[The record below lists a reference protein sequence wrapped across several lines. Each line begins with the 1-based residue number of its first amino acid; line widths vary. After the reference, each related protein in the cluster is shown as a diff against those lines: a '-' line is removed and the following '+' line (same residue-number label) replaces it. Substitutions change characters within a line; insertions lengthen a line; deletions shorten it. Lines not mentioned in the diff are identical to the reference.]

1 MLSKFFD
8 GSLRHLSTLFLVVL
22 TLLVLI
28 APPINLLGRLNLDF
42 LPNLAGN
49 AVEIAAGAGGM
60 VTDETG
66 ATVIFLPED
75 VSQSGRFELARIPQ
89 EELVNLRASNQEW
102 QDSVNS
108 LTPAGLTPLSALYVL
123 EADALAPDQRVT
135 IRVPLPSDASERE
148 IMKLVT
154 WRDDRW
160 ETLPSTLISSEI
172 LMETILDTVPSNVL
186 LAKDSAANLPSVWVL
201 LQRDQIPA
209 PSESE
214 GVADNLGVLYS
225 QLRGDGGLEGE
236 IPQLQDAATPLWLG
250 VRNTAGDGALRA
262 DLLINMLVSEGQA
275 QNQVNA
281 LREALQTQSFQGILL
296 DYRGL
301 DLQPGVGP
309 RFTDFVARLKTEL
322 ETVGQLA
329 IRVDAPHQTS
339 PNGWDTRG
347 YDWAALGRI
356 ADLVIVPTPID
367 PEAYRRGDF
376 PFESLL
382 LFATNRIER
391 HKLAVE
397 LQASTVAA
405 VADMPNEYLL
415 LPFSQ
420 TLNVMLGDLQVV
432 AEDNSLLMRMN
443 RDYMQPG
450 LVYDPNLYQYRFGY
464 TDSAQ
469 GALEVHVSDAANL
482 RYRLGAL
489 QRHNIANVVLD
500 MTAHTDIDV
509 DAAIWSALTDFKGG
523 NIGELNPPAYKV
535 DYEIFQGTD
544 PKAFISEDFEATD
557 RRYPLEDTGDFLV
570 QAKVSIDGE
579 RQRGGTQKELTVGA
593 QTLAPPP
600 ATAATV
606 PASTEP
612 LLVPGPGSNLV
623 AHSRPGKNEPRA
635 GTLILGQEYELVGRN
650 NDSTWIQIEQDGS
663 EVGWVAVIDAT
674 DFIQNRQRVTGLPVI
689 RIDPPASP
697 AIAAGSATGTRTHLW
712 GYGIQAHLLGREDAG
727 QAMQWTKQMD
737 FTWMKQQIRW
747 EDDIEKQR
755 GNRQWGSVDAIVSE
769 AESQGISLLFSVL
782 QAPAWAREPNAD
794 LNVKVGPPADPATY
808 ANFVGELAQRYCER
822 SLRAIEVWNEQNLHY
837 EWGNLPLDPAHYM
850 RLLRASSAEIRRRCP
865 GMLIISG
872 ALTPTGNNSELQS
885 RGGTK
890 AVDDIEYLER
900 MLQLGLLNYV
910 DAVGAHPSGYN
921 VPPHA
926 SVSNYCSVIAQTGM
940 THFGSGCDNNRPHHT
955 FSFRTTMESYRKAVE
970 RYDASKP
977 IWPTEFGWAV
987 SSKLYPNYAYAQDND
1002 YQEQADWTVQAYQM
1016 MKNWGWVAAPILWNL
1031 NFRIVAPGT
1040 EREQWGILDTDWS
1053 PLPAY
1058 TELKNMAK

>member
-89 EELVNLRASNQEW
+89 EELANLRASNQEW
-102 QDSVNS
+102 QASVS
-108 LTPAGLTPLSALYVL
+108 GLAPAGLTPLSALYVL
-123 EADALAPDQRVT
+123 EADALASDQRVT

-172 LMETILDTVPSNVL
+172 LMETILDTVPGNVL

-201 LQRDQIPA
+201 LQREQIPA

-469 GALEVHVSDAANL
+469 GDLEVHVSDAANL

-500 MTAHTDIDV
+500 MTAHTDIDI
-509 DAAIWSALTDFKGG
+509 DAAIWSALTDFKVG
-523 NIGELNPPAYKV
+523 NIGELIPPAYKV

-544 PKAFISEDFEATD
+544 PKAFMSEDFEATD
-557 RRYPLEDTGDFLV
+557 KRYPLEDTGAFLV

-600 ATAATV
+600 ATA

-612 LLVPGPGSNLV
+612 LLVPGPGSTLV
-623 AHSRPGKNEPRA
+623 AHSRPGKSEPRA
-635 GTLILGQEYELVGRN
+635 GTLILGQEYEIVGRN
-650 NDSTWIQIEQDGS
+650 NDLTWIQIESDGS
-663 EVGWVAVIDAT
+663 EAGWVSFIEAT
-674 DFIQNRQRVTGLPVI
+674 NFIQNRPQVTGLPVI
-689 RIDPPASP
+689 PIAPPAPP
-697 AIAAGSATGTRTHLW
+697 AIAAGSATGTPTRLW
-712 GYGIQAHLLGREDAG
+712 GHGIQAHLFGTNTGL
-727 QAMQWTKQMD
+727 AMQMTKQMG

-747 EDDIEKQR
+747 GDTGDAIEEQK
-755 GNRQWGSVDAIVSE
+755 GNPQWNSVDAIVDE
-769 AESQGISLLFSVL
+769 AERQGISLLFSVL
-782 QAPAWAREPNAD
+782 AAPAWAREPGAD
-794 LNVKVGPPADPATY
+794 LNVVGPPTDPATY
-808 ANFVGELAQRYCER
+808 ASFVGDLAARYCKR
-822 SLRAIEVWNEQNLHY
+822 PLRAIEVWNEQNLHY

-850 RLLRASSAEIRRRCP
+850 RILKPASAEIRRRCP
-865 GMLIISG
+865 EMLIVSG
-872 ALTPTGNNSELQS
+872 ALTPAANNGAPQS
-885 RGGTK
+885 RGGTA
-890 AVDDIEYLER
+890 AVDDLDYLKR
-900 MLQLGLLNYV
+900 MLQQQLLKYV

-921 VPPHA
+921 VPPNIDWRNA
-926 SVSNYCSVIAQTGM
+926 CTAIQT
-940 THFGSGCDNNRPHHT
+940 SGNSFNGACDNPHRSW
-955 FSFRTTMESYRKAVE
+955 SFLSTMQEYRAAVAQ
-970 RYDASKP
+970 YDPNMP
-977 IWPTEFGWAV
+977 IWPTEFGWAAGGR
-987 SSKLYPNYAYAQDND
+987 YHDDYRYADDNSYD
-1002 YQEQADWTVQAYQM
+1002 EQAAWTVQAYRQM
-1016 MKNWGWVAAPILWNL
+1016 KEWGWVAAPILWNL
-1031 NFRIVAPGT
+1031 NFRVIADKT
-1040 EREQWGILDTDWS
+1040 EKAQWGIIRPDWTT
-1053 PLPAY
+1053 LPVYDA
-1058 TELKNMAK
+1058 LKAMPK

>member
-89 EELVNLRASNQEW
+89 EELANLRASDQEW

-123 EADALAPDQRVT
+123 EADALASDQRVT

-186 LAKDSAANLPSVWVL
+186 LAKDGAANLPSVWVL

-405 VADMPNEYLL
+405 VADMPNQYRL

-482 RYRLGAL
+482 RYRLGTL

-500 MTAHTDIDV
+500 MTAHTAIDI

-674 DFIQNRQRVTGLPVI
+674 DFIQNRQRVTGLPVR

-697 AIAAGSATGTRTHLW
+697 AIAAGSATGTPNHLW
-712 GYGIQAHLLGREDAG
+712 GYGIQAHLLGRGDAG
-727 QAMQWTKQMD
+727 RAMQVTKQMD

-747 EDDIEKQR
+747 ADDIEKQR
-755 GNRQWGSVDAIVSE
+755 GNRQWGLVNDIVDE
-769 AESQGISLLFSVL
+769 AERQGISLLFSVL
-782 QAPAWAREPNAD
+782 QAPAWTREPNAD
-794 LNVKVGPPADPATY
+794 LNVVGPPADPATY
-808 ANFVGELAQRYCER
+808 ADFVGDLAGRYCGR
-822 SLRAIEVWNEQNLHY
+822 SLKAIEVWNEQNLHY
-837 EWGNLPLDPAHYM
+837 EWGNLPLEPAHYM
-850 RLLRASSAEIRRRCP
+850 RLLQAASAAIKNACP
-865 GMLIISG
+865 SMLVISG
-872 ALTPTGNNSELQS
+872 ALTPAGNNGAPQS
-885 RGGTK
+885 KGGTAAK
-890 AVDDIEYLER
+890 DDIEYLNR

-921 VPPHA
+921 VPPTARHPT
-926 SVSNYCSVIAQTGM
+926 YCSVIAQTGM
-940 THFGSGCDNNRPHHT
+940 ANFQSGCPNNPHHS
-955 FSFRTTMESYRKAVE
+955 FSFLTTMQEYHAAIA
-970 RYDASKP
+970 RYGSSTP

-987 SSKLYPNYAYAQDND
+987 SSKRYPKYEYAQDND
-1002 YQEQADWTVQAYQM
+1002 YEEQAQWTKQAYQT
-1016 MKNWGWVAAPILWNL
+1016 MKSWGWVAAPILWNL
-1031 NFRIVAPGT
+1031 NFRIVAPDT
-1040 EREQWGILDTDWS
+1040 EKEQWGILRSDWAT
-1053 PLPAY
+1053 LPVYDA
-1058 TELKNMAK
+1058 LKDMPK

>member
-49 AVEIAAGAGGM
+49 AVEIAAGEGGM

-75 VSQSGRFELARIPQ
+75 VGQSGRFELSRIPQ
-89 EELVNLRASNQEW
+89 EELANLRASNREW
-102 QDSVNS
+102 QASISGLAD
-108 LTPAGLTPLSALYVL
+108 AGLTPLSALYVL
-123 EADALAPDQRVT
+123 DADALASDQRVT
-135 IRVPLPSDASERE
+135 VRVPLPSDASERE

-154 WRDDRW
+154 WRDDQW
-160 ETLPSTLISSEI
+160 QTLPSTLISSEI
-172 LMETILDTVPSNVL
+172 LMETTLDTVPGNVL
-186 LAKDSAANLPSVWVL
+186 LAKDSATNLPSVWVL
-201 LQRDQIPA
+201 LQREQIPA

-250 VRNTAGDGALRA
+250 VRNTDGDGALRA

-322 ETVGQLA
+322 ETVGQLV

-405 VADMPNEYLL
+405 VAEMPNEYRL

-420 TLNVMLGDLQVV
+420 TLDVMLGDLQVV

-469 GALEVHVSDAANL
+469 GDLEVHVSDATNL
-482 RYRLGAL
+482 RYRLGTL

-500 MTAHTDIDV
+500 MTAHTDIDI
-509 DAAIWSALTDFKGG
+509 DAEIWSALTDFKGG
-523 NIGELNPPAYKV
+523 NTGELLPPAYKV

-544 PKAFISEDFEATD
+544 VQKAYVSMPFEATD
-557 RRYPLEDTGDFLV
+557 TRYPLEDTGAFLV
-570 QAKVSIDGE
+570 QAKVNIDGE
-579 RQRGGTQKELTVGA
+579 RQRGGTQIELTAGA

-600 ATAATV
+600 ATAATA

-612 LLVPGPGSNLV
+612 LLVPGPGSTLV
-623 AHSRPGKNEPRA
+623 AHSRPGKSEPRA
-635 GTLILGQEYELVGRN
+635 GTLAQGQEYELVGRT
-650 NDSTWIQIEQDGS
+650 NDSMWIQIEQDGS
-663 EVGWVAVIDAT
+663 EVGWVAIIDAT
-674 DFIQNRQRVTGLPVI
+674 DFIQNRQRVTGLPVR
-689 RIDPPASP
+689 RIDPPAPP
-697 AIAAGSATGTRTHLW
+697 AIAAGTATGTPNHLW
-712 GYGIQAHLLGREDAG
+712 GYGIQAHLFGQDAG
-727 QAMQWTKQMD
+727 RAMQMTKQMG

-747 EDDIEKQR
+747 QSREPQKGNLLLDEVNDIVDMADDQ
-755 GNRQWGSVDAIVSE
+755 D
-769 AESQGISLLFSVL
+769 ISLLFSVVT
-782 QAPAWAREPNAD
+782 APNWAREEGFDSHHP
-794 LNVKVGPPADPATY
+794 GPPADPADY
-808 ANFVGELAQRYCER
+808 ANFVSELARRYCGR
-822 SLRAIEVWNEQNLHY
+822 VKAIEVWNEQNLSR
-837 EWGNLPLDPAHYM
+837 EWGNLPLDPSHYM
-850 RLLRASSAEIRRRCP
+850 RLLQTASAAIRGACP
-865 GMLIISG
+865 NMLIVSG
-872 ALTPTGNNSELQS
+872 ALTPTGDSS
-885 RGGTK
+885 T
-890 AVDDIEYLER
+890 AVDDIKYLKL
-900 MLQLGLLNYV
+900 MLQQGLLSYV
-910 DAVGAHPSGYN
+910 NAVGAHPSGYN
-921 VPPHA
+921 VPPH
-926 SVSNYCSVIAQTGM
+926 VGLSNYCSVIVQTGM
-940 THFGSGCDNNRPHHT
+940 ANFGSGCDSNNPHHS
-955 FSFRTTMESYRKAVE
+955 FSFRTTMLEYRNAVAQ
-970 RYDASKP
+970 YDPSKP

-987 SSKLYPNYAYAQDND
+987 SSKSYPGYEYAQDND
-1002 YQEQADWTVQAYQM
+1002 YEEQAEWTVQAYQI
-1016 MKNWGWVAAPILWNL
+1016 MKDWKWVAAPILWNL
-1031 NFRIVAPGT
+1031 NYRIAGAGT
-1040 EREQWGILDTDWS
+1040 EREQWGIINTDWS

-1058 TELKNMAK
+1058 NRLKAMSK

>member
-108 LTPAGLTPLSALYVL
+108 LAPAGLTPLSALYVL

-135 IRVPLPSDASERE
+135 ICVPLPSDASERE

-405 VADMPNEYLL
+405 VADMPNEYRL

-443 RDYMQPG
+443 RDYMQPR

-482 RYRLGAL
+482 RYRLGTL
-489 QRHNIANVVLD
+489 QRHNIANVMLD
-500 MTAHTDIDV
+500 MTAHTDIDI

-523 NIGELNPPAYKV
+523 NIGELIPPAYKV

-544 PKAFISEDFEATD
+544 PKAFMSEDFEATD
-557 RRYPLEDTGDFLV
+557 RRYPLEDTGAFLV

-579 RQRGGTQKELTVGA
+579 RQRGGAQRELTVGT

-600 ATAATV
+600 ATAATA

-612 LLVPGPGSNLV
+612 LLVPGPGSTLV
-623 AHSRPGKNEPRA
+623 AHSRPGKSEPRA
-635 GTLILGQEYELVGRN
+635 GTLILGQEYEIVGRN
-650 NDSTWIQIEQDGS
+650 NDLTWIQIERDGR
-663 EVGWVAVIDAT
+663 EEGWVVFIEAT
-674 DFIQNRQRVTGLPVI
+674 GFIQNRQRVAGLPVI
-689 RIDPPASP
+689 PTDPPAPP
-697 AIAAGSATGTRTHLW
+697 AIATGTRTHLW
-712 GYGIQAHLLGREDAG
+712 GYGIQAQLFGTDAG
-727 QAMQWTKQMD
+727 RARAMQMTDLMD

-747 EDDIEKQR
+747 GDTGDPIEKQK
-755 GNRQWGSVDAIVSE
+755 GNRQWSSVDAIVDE
-769 AESQGISLLFSVL
+769 AERQGISLLFSVL
-782 QAPAWAREPNAD
+782 AAPDWARGPNAD
-794 LNVKVGPPADPATY
+794 LNVVGPPADPATY
-808 ANFVGELAQRYCER
+808 ADLVGELAERYCES
-822 SLRAIEVWNEQNLHY
+822 SLKAIEVWNEQNLHY

-850 RLLRASSAEIRRRCP
+850 RLLKASSAEIRRRCP
-865 GMLIISG
+865 SMYIVSG
-872 ALTPTGNNSELQS
+872 ALTPAANNGAPTS
-885 RGGTK
+885 RGGTRAK
-890 AVDDIEYLER
+890 DDLEYLKS
-900 MLQLGLLNYV
+900 MLQQGLLDYV
-910 DAVGAHPSGYN
+910 DAVGAHPSGFN
-921 VPPHA
+921 VPPTVDWRNA
-926 SVSNYCSVIAQTGM
+926 CTAIQT
-940 THFGSGCDNNRPHHT
+940 FGNSFNGACDNPHRSW
-955 FSFRTTMESYRKAVE
+955 SFRSTMLSYRTAVDQ
-970 RYDASKP
+970 YDRDRTKP
-977 IWPTEFGWAV
+977 IWPTEFGWAAGGR
-987 SSKLYPNYAYAQDND
+987 YHDAYGYADDNSYD
-1002 YQEQADWTVQAYQM
+1002 EQAAWTVQAYQQ
-1016 MKNWGWVAAPILWNL
+1016 MKEWGWVAAPILWNL
-1031 NFRIVAPGT
+1031 NFRVVDDKSEQA
-1040 EREQWGILDTDWS
+1040 QWGIVHPDWS

-1058 TELKNMAK
+1058 TALKNMAK

>member
-28 APPINLLGRLNLDF
+28 APPINLRGRLF

-89 EELVNLRASNQEW
+89 EELANLRASDQEW

-123 EADALAPDQRVT
+123 EADALASDQRVT

-172 LMETILDTVPSNVL
+172 LMETTLDTVPGNVL

-523 NIGELNPPAYKV
+523 NIGELIPPAYKV

-544 PKAFISEDFEATD
+544 PKAFMSQDFEATD
-557 RRYPLEDTGDFLV
+557 RRYPLEDTGAFSV

-579 RQRGGTQKELTVGA
+579 RQRGGTQHELTVGT

-600 ATAATV
+600 ATV

-635 GTLILGQEYELVGRN
+635 GTLILGQEYEIVGRN
-650 NDSTWIQIEQDGS
+650 SDLTWIQIERDGR
-663 EVGWVAVIDAT
+663 EEGWVSFIEAT
-674 DFIQNRQRVTGLPVI
+674 NFIPNRQRVAGLPVI
-689 RIDPPASP
+689 PIDPPAPP
-697 AIAAGSATGTRTHLW
+697 AIAAGTATGTRTHLW
-712 GYGIQAHLLGREDAG
+712 GYGIQAHLLRRKDAG
-727 QAMQWTKQMD
+727 RAMQMTKQMD

-747 EDDIEKQR
+747 EDDIEKQKD
-755 GNRQWGSVDAIVSE
+755 NRQWGSVDDIVGE
-769 AESQGISLLFSVL
+769 AERQGISLLFSVL
-782 QAPAWAREPNAD
+782 DAPAWAREPNAD
-794 LNVKVGPPADPATY
+794 LDVVGPPADPATY
-808 ANFVGELAQRYCER
+808 AKFVGELADRYCER
-822 SLRAIEVWNEQNLHY
+822 SLKAIEVWNEQNLHY
-837 EWGNLPLDPAHYM
+837 EWGNQPLDPAKYID
-850 RLLRASSAEIRRRCP
+850 LLRPASAAIKNACP
-865 GMLIISG
+865 TMYVISG
-872 ALTPTGNNSELQS
+872 ALTPAGDNGAPQS
-885 RGGTK
+885 RGGT
-890 AVDDIEYLER
+890 AAMDDITYLKR

-921 VPPHA
+921 VPPDA
-926 SVSNYCSVIAQTGM
+926 GLSNYCSVIAQTGM
-940 THFGSGCDNNRPHHT
+940 TNFGSGCPNNPHHS
-955 FSFRTTMESYRKAVE
+955 FSFRTTMLEYRAAVAQ
-970 RYDASKP
+970 YDASKP

-987 SSKLYPNYAYAQDND
+987 SSIRYPGKGYAQDND
-1002 YQEQADWTVQAYQM
+1002 YEEQARWTVQAYQM
-1016 MKNWGWVAAPILWNL
+1016 MKDWGWVAAPILWNL
-1031 NFRIVAPGT
+1031 NYRIAGAGT
-1040 EREQWGILDTDWS
+1040 EREQWGIINPDWS

-1058 TELKNMAK
+1058 NALKAMPK

>member
-172 LMETILDTVPSNVL
+172 LMETILDTVPGNVL

-201 LQRDQIPA
+201 LQREQIPA

-301 DLQPGVGP
+301 DLQLGVGP

-405 VADMPNEYLL
+405 VADMPNQYRL

-432 AEDNSLLMRMN
+432 DEDNSLLMRMN

-482 RYRLGAL
+482 RYRLGTL

-500 MTAHTDIDV
+500 MTAHTDIDI

-557 RRYPLEDTGDFLV
+557 RRYPLEDTGTFLV

-600 ATAATV
+600 ATA

-674 DFIQNRQRVTGLPVI
+674 DFIQNRQRVTGLPVR
-689 RIDPPASP
+689 RIDPPAPP
-697 AIAAGSATGTRTHLW
+697 ATAAGTAAGTPSHLW
-712 GYGIQAHLLGREDAG
+712 GYGIQVHLFGEDAG
-727 QAMQWTKQMD
+727 RVMQMTKQMGFD
-737 FTWMKQQIRW
+737 WIKQQIRW
-747 EDDIEKQR
+747 KEREPQKGNLLLDDV
-755 GNRQWGSVDAIVSE
+755 NDIVAE
-769 AESQGISLLFSVL
+769 ADTENISLLFSVVT
-782 QAPAWAREPNAD
+782 APDWAREAGFSHHP
-794 LNVKVGPPADPATY
+794 GPPADPADY
-808 ANFVGELAQRYCER
+808 ANFVSELARRYCGR
-822 SLRAIEVWNEQNLHY
+822 VKAIEVWNEQNLHH
-837 EWGNLPLDPAHYM
+837 EWGDLPLKPSDYM
-850 RLLRASSAEIRRRCP
+850 RLLKAASAAIRSACP
-865 GMLIISG
+865 TMHVISG
-872 ALTPTGNNSELQS
+872 ALTPSANNGAPQGA
-885 RGGTK
+885 RGGTT
-890 AVDDIEYLER
+890 AVDDLEYLKS
-900 MLQLGLLNYV
+900 MLQLGLVNYV

-921 VPPHA
+921 VPPTA
-926 SVSNYCSVIAQTGM
+926 RYPTYCSVIAQTGM
-940 THFGSGCDNNRPHHT
+940 ANFGAGCDNNSPHRS
-955 FSFRTTMESYRKAVE
+955 FSFLSTMESYHDAVA
-970 RYDASKP
+970 RYDPSML

-987 SSKLYPNYAYAQDND
+987 SSKPYPNYGYAQDND
-1002 YQEQADWTVQAYQM
+1002 YEEQALWTEQAYQK
-1016 MKNWGWVAAPILWNL
+1016 MKGWDWVAAPILWNL
-1031 NFRIVAPGT
+1031 NFRIAGAGT
-1040 EREQWGILDTDWS
+1040 EREQWGIITSDWS

-1058 TELKNMAK
+1058 NRLKAMPK